1 MPATHVRPIG
11 IDVDSRFNG
20 GKLLAGLKGKT
31 STRYGNKY
39 EPKAE
44 MVERSDGKE
53 YFAFNAQISKDKKL
67 IRLFGFNRYNSE
79 SDNGYSN
86 EFQVGDTA
94 EYDSYNLSYT
104 GEITKIT
111 EKTVTIMAYP
121 DSPTM
126 KRAHRLDIHQFAWRN
141 YDFNREETAR
151 KNSEMMM
158 TL

>member
-1 MPATHVRPIG
+1 MPATHVRPISS
-11 IDVDSRFNG
+11 DVDVRFNG

-31 STRYGNKY
+31 STTYGLKY

-44 MVERSDGKE
+44 MVEQSDGKE

-67 IRLFGFNRYNSE
+67 IRLFGFNRYGPT
-79 SDNGYSN
+79 DDGYSN

-94 EYDSYNLSYT
+94 EYDSFNLSYT

-121 DSPTM
+121 GNPTM
-126 KRAHRLDIHQFAWRN
+126 ERTHRLDIHQFAWRN
-141 YDFNREETAR
+141 YDFNKEETAR

>member
-1 MPATHVRPIG
+1 MCIR
-11 IDVDSRFNG
+11 DS
-20 GKLLAGLKGKT
+20 
-31 STRYGNKY
+31 
-39 EPKAE
+39 
-44 MVERSDGKE
+44 
-53 YFAFNAQISKDKKL
+53 
-67 IRLFGFNRYNSE
+67 YNSE
-79 SDNGYSN
+79 SDYGYSN